1 MDFTNE
7 GIFEGILSF
16 YLKVAHNGVMS
27 CIPYAEYLVA
37 IFGIIDLATSWW
49 LYDGEMKFNVLIQK
63 ALKISFFYFLVIN
76 WYYLMKLISSSFGI
90 IGYIAGGHDM
100 ATAKQLLDG
109 AKGVDKFLNPS
120 TLIDMG
126 DSQCQAVTN
135 LIFHGSLS
143 IGGVFLALICW
154 ILIKLGFLFIAL
166 QVVLTNIEFAVF
178 TVIAVIL
185 MPFGCLKYTNFLSQ
199 RSISGVFSFGIKLM
213 VVYFLV
219 GLIGSLA
226 DGLQSATAVVKNAK
240 DFSTSISQ
248 IAKVAMAYFSVG
260 YLTWKLPNMV
270 QSMLNGTPSLGNDIT
285 PKTAASY
292 ALGAMTSPYKGAS
305 KVAKGYSSMRAF
317 WQQTSQK
324 ALEGATLGGAVT
336 ALQKENSSNDYTSFS
351 KRTDDE
357 KKEAQKQELALEAS
371 PSGNALPGLTPSGES
386 APTYS
391 LSSGSSDSQ
400 SESTPSGAEN
410 TQVSGASVPVYTPAS
425 QSKETAKGIS
435 FRQQKKESPTNPNVP
450 ENFASAGEYTA
461 AVTQQHSTLRH
472 FGRFSRRLAAAAL
485 SDTHFIQS
493 YMEGARNANIA
504 KADIDRVEHTWTHS
518 DYTGTK
524 GVGNKYRA
532 NRHFDESSHND
543 LF

>member
-1 MDFTNE
+1 MDFTNQ
-7 GIFEGILSF
+7 GIFEGILGF

-49 LYDGEMKFNVLIQK
+49 LYDGEMKFNILIQK

-100 ATAKQLLDG
+100 TTAKQLING
-109 AKGVDKFLNPS
+109 ATGVDKFLNPS

-143 IGGVFLALICW
+143 IGGIFLALICW

-226 DGLQSATAVVKNAK
+226 DSLQSATAVVKDAK

-292 ALGAMTSPYKGAS
+292 ALGAASAPYKGAS

-336 ALQKENSSNDYTSFS
+336 ALQKENASNDYSNFS

-357 KKEAQKQELALEAS
+357 KKEAKQQEIALEAS
-371 PSGNALPGLTPSGES
+371 PNSNVLPGLSHSGES
-386 APTYS
+386 APHGES
-391 LSSGSSDSQ
+391 SSASSG
-400 SESTPSGAEN
+400 TEN
-410 TQVSGASVPVYTPAS
+410 AQTSGASVPVYTSAS
-425 QSKETAKGIS
+425 QSASQSGASSKKGGE
-435 FRQQKKESPTNPNVP
+435 KHNPNVP
-450 ENFASAGEYTA
+450 DNYAAAGAYA
-461 AVTQQHSTLRH
+461 AAFTQRHSTLRH

>member
-1 MDFTNE
+1 MDFTNQ
-7 GIFEGILSF
+7 GIFEGILGF

-49 LYDGEMKFNVLIQK
+49 LYDGEMKFNILIQK

-100 ATAKQLLDG
+100 ATAKQLING
-109 AKGVDKFLNPS
+109 ATGVDKFLNPS

-143 IGGVFLALICW
+143 IGGIFLALICW

-226 DGLQSATAVVKNAK
+226 DSLQSATAVVKDAK
-240 DFSTSISQ
+240 DFPLL
-248 IAKVAMAYFSVG
+248 F
-260 YLTWKLPNMV
+260 
-270 QSMLNGTPSLGNDIT
+270 
-285 PKTAASY
+285 
-292 ALGAMTSPYKGAS
+292 
-305 KVAKGYSSMRAF
+305 
-317 WQQTSQK
+317 
-324 ALEGATLGGAVT
+324 
-336 ALQKENSSNDYTSFS
+336 
-351 KRTDDE
+351 
-357 KKEAQKQELALEAS
+357 
-371 PSGNALPGLTPSGES
+371 
-386 APTYS
+386 
-391 LSSGSSDSQ
+391 
-400 SESTPSGAEN
+400 
-410 TQVSGASVPVYTPAS
+410 
-425 QSKETAKGIS
+425 
-435 FRQQKKESPTNPNVP
+435 
-450 ENFASAGEYTA
+450 
-461 AVTQQHSTLRH
+461 
-472 FGRFSRRLAAAAL
+472 RRLP
-485 SDTHFIQS
+485 
-493 YMEGARNANIA
+493 
-504 KADIDRVEHTWTHS
+504 K
-518 DYTGTK
+518 
-524 GVGNKYRA
+524 
-532 NRHFDESSHND
+532 
-543 LF
+543 